1 MPQCLIPN
9 CQNDATNNIAIRLR
23 RSDTTAIWAPNS
35 EAHLCD
41 AHAAQGYTIN
51 IQLTPIQTNTIT
63 TNVSAGG
70 HTESRTTPILN
81 TP

>member
-9 CQNDATNNIAIRLR
+9 CQHNATNNIAVRLR

-35 EAHLCD
+35 EAYLCD
-41 AHAAQGYTIN
+41 IHAAQGYTIN
-51 IQLTPIQTNTIT
+51 IVLAPSQGHTIT

-70 HTESRTTPILN
+70 HIESRTTPIIN

>member
-9 CQNDATNNIAIRLR
+9 CQNNAQNNISIRLR
-23 RSDTTAIWAPNS
+23 RSDTSAIWAPNS
-35 EAHLCD
+35 EAFLCD
-41 AHAAQGYTIN
+41 IHAAQGYIINVELIPVQTI
-51 IQLTPIQTNTIT
+51 TIT

-70 HTESRTTPILN
+70 QVETRTTPIVN